1 MSDSVLQELVAE
13 LLIAVQGLSGHPGPA
28 PPPTVVL
35 VPHAELERAACTGP
49 CDIYGWF
56 PPGATIYLD
65 DRLDPAD
72 SVWAR
77 GVLVHELVHYLQ
89 HGAGAFTDDIACR
102 NWARR
107 EYQAYKVQAQWLK
120 EKRVAASAYLGTGR
134 APWALACRHGTS
146 ERN

>member
-1 MSDSVLQELVAE
+1 MSDGVLQELVAE

-35 VPHAELERAACTGP
+35 VPHGELERAACTGP

-65 DRLDPAD
+65 DRLDPAA

-89 HGAGAFTDDIACR
+89 QESGAYGGRVDCAA
-102 NWARR
+102 WLRR
-107 EYQAYKVQAQWLK
+107 EQEAYRVQIRWL
-120 EKRVAASAYLGTGR
+120 RDQPATGR
-134 APWALACRHGTS
+134 PMPGLGPPLHHMSCDTGNAAAD
-146 ERN
+146 